1 MKRFTSPILIGLA
14 TSVVAI
20 VACNNKK
27 ATTVPIPTAVIE
39 RRDIVVDASATG
51 AVEPINVVEVKSKA
65 SGQITQMPVETGS
78 LVKPGD
84 LIVQL
89 DTRDVK
95 NQYDQS
101 MADVRAAEAKQAVSE
116 AQKKR
121 TDELFEA
128 RIITAQEHETAAL
141 DFANSVAQLVRART
155 NLDLAQQRLEDATVR
170 APINGTVIE
179 KTVSLGQ
186 VITSGTS
193 SLGGGT
199 TLIKMADLNK
209 VRVRALVTEADIGT
223 IQAGLN
229 ATVTVDAYPDRPF
242 RGTVEKIEPQAVVQ
256 QSVTMFPVLITISN
270 LEGMLK
276 PGMNGE
282 VSILIDRRDDV
293 LAVPN
298 DAIRNLREAATAATA
313 LGLNPD
319 SVQAQIRTQ
328 MASMGG
334 GMGGM
339 GGGGRQ
345 GGNGGAA
352 PAGAAPAGA
361 ATPNVSRGEVML
373 ARDDQGGQQPTGG
386 RQRGQMPDVSDKDC
400 EAVKAAFAKHPDAE
414 QKLTALRTR
423 VQSGELDFQQMRAES
438 EKIYTA
444 AGVDARIAGACRMRD
459 RQRAGGADST
469 QRGGRQSATAAQ
481 RGGNNAAQTGAAQ
494 NDRGFVPERGGAVS
508 TPVQAGEFPAR
519 RARPSL
525 VFVAENGTYTP
536 RIVRLGVGNF
546 DYTEVVSGIKEGE
559 QVALLAAA
567 AMQARREEQ
576 NNRMRNMGGL
586 PGMTPNRPGAGAPG
600 GAGGG
605 GAARGAAGGGQAR
618 P

>member
-1 MKRFTSPILIGLA
+1 LKRFTHPI
-14 TSVVAI
+14 VVGVTAAAVAL
-20 VACNNKK
+20 VACTSKK
-27 ATTVPIPTAVIE
+27 AANVPIPTAAIE

-65 SGQITQMPVETGS
+65 SGQITQMPVETGT

-95 NQYDQS
+95 NQYDQTL
-101 MADVRAAEAKQAVSE
+101 ADVQAAEAKLQVSE

-121 TDELFEA
+121 SDDLFQA

-141 DFANSVAQLVRART
+141 DYANAKAQLVRART

-170 APINGTVIE
+170 APISGTVIE

-199 TLIKMADLNK
+199 TLIKMADLNQ

-223 IQAGLN
+223 IQSGLA

-242 RGTVEKIEPQAVVQ
+242 RGAVEKIEPQAVVQ

-270 LEGMLK
+270 VEGLLK

-282 VSILIDRRDDV
+282 VSILIDRRDNV
-293 LAVPN
+293 IAVPN
-298 DAIRNLREAATAATA
+298 DAIRNVREAATAATA

-319 SVQAQIRTQ
+319 SVQAQIRAQ
-328 MASMGG
+328 MASMSG
-334 GMGGM
+334 GMGGN
-339 GGGGRQ
+339 GARPA
-345 GGNGGAA
+345 GGAGGA
-352 PAGAAPAGA
+352 PGGSG
-361 ATPNVSRGEVML
+361 ATPNVSRGEVAL
-373 ARDDQGGQQPTGG
+373 SPVADQGAQQPAQG
-386 RQRGQMPDVSDKDC
+386 QRGRGQFGNQMPEVTDKQC
-400 EAVKAAFAKHPDAE
+400 EVVRAAFAKHPDAE
-414 QKLTALRTR
+414 QKLAALRPR
-423 VQSGELDFQQMRAES
+423 VQSGEIDFQQMRAES
-438 EKIYTA
+438 EKIYAA

-459 RQRAGGADST
+459 RQRAQGDSGSAASR
-469 QRGGRQSATAAQ
+469 QRGRRNGAAAAQ
-481 RGGNNAAQTGAAQ
+481 G
-494 NDRGFVPERGGAVS
+494 DRTFVPERGGGVT
-508 TPVQAGEFPAR
+508 TPVQAGEFTPR

-536 RIVRLGVGNF
+536 RIVRLGVGNY
-546 DYTEVVSGIKEGE
+546 DYTEVVSGLKEGE

-576 NNRMRNMGGL
+576 NNRMRGMGGL
-586 PGMTPNRPGAGAPG
+586 PGITPPRG
-600 GAGGG
+600 GGPGGG
-605 GAARGAAGGGQAR
+605 GGGRPGGGGNAR